1 MRKSSRIFLGA
12 SLFLFVASMGT
23 CFFGVRY
30 AISRI
35 PPEEL
40 KRIGDI
46 DWIGVEWMLRGGILL
61 VLAIVLALVP
71 PILALTR
78 RTFYR
83 NNSNLP

>member
-1 MRKSSRIFLGA
+1 
-12 SLFLFVASMGT
+12 MGT
-23 CFFGVRY
+23 WFFGVRY